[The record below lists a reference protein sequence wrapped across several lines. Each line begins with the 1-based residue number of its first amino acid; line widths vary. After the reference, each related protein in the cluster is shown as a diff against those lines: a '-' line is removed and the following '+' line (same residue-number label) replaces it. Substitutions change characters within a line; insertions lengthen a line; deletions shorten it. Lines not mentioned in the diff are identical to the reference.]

1 VILPDAADAVL
12 PTFPESL
19 RRRAHRDLRRLGVE
33 TQVCGCRLFGIERRH
48 IRPER
53 EYSHFRLGMKESI
66 PPSGDEVSR
75 RTPNLERLDT
85 GA

>member
-1 VILPDAADAVL
+1 MFVHAEGSYAAAG
-12 PTFPESL
+12 
-19 RRRAHRDLRRLGVE
+19 RAIAA
-33 TQVCGCRLFGIERRH
+33 QVRGCRLFGIERRH
-48 IRPER
+48 IRRER

-66 PPSGDEVSR
+66 PPSADDVSR